1 MEVGAAVLPA
11 RAAPA
16 WHTTS
21 TTVTRARDERSR
33 RHGLRFFRWGQ
44 AAVSIVCRLQRAATL
59 LSLALTGSHCDS
71 LPGRYPLRG
80 KPADRIEGDS
90 TEPSARLR
98 TEKKEKRRRRRR
110 GKKKE
115 KKKKK
120 KKRQRLWPRAA
131 AAPPAR
137 RLCVDGP
144 RAADAPEVEQQSL
157 GGWGGWVEDGGGR
170 WGGVRA
176 VKTDS
181 F

>member
-98 TEKKEKRRRRRR
+98 TKKKEKRRRRRR
-110 GKKKE
+110 GEKRKRKKRKRKGNASGHE
-115 KKKKK
+115 LQLRLPPGDSAWMDLELLM
-120 KKRQRLWPRAA
+120 RQRLNSR
-131 AAPPAR
+131 
-137 RLCVDGP
+137 V
-144 RAADAPEVEQQSL
+144 
-157 GGWGGWVEDGGGR
+157 
-170 WGGVRA
+170 
-176 VKTDS
+176 
-181 F
+181 